1 MGQRAHTGRAVL
13 GALLLAALAGCAG
26 DQDASS
32 LIAPVPAAAPRT
44 TGLERQAG
52 REHARLVAAFGG
64 EYAAPE
70 ARRLLAEVS
79 ARLSPATE
87 RPNEFYEITLL
98 NSPVPNAFALPSGR
112 LYVTRGLLALA
123 NDTAEIAA
131 VLAHEIAHVSL
142 RHAAARQ
149 ELQAR
154 SDLVSRVAA
163 DVLND
168 PEGGATMRDQS
179 RFTIAGFSRS
189 QELEADEI
197 GVKTLARAGYDP
209 YGAARFLQ
217 SLGRSAGGK
226 AAGDKGRDAAPDM
239 LATHPSTPE
248 RIALALQGARRIGAP
263 GIGDADRAR
272 FLAAIDGIAYG
283 EDPADGAI
291 RGRLFIHPRLGVAFE
306 MPEGLNP
313 ENTARAVLGVSA
325 DGSRRLLFDALD
337 VGPGENLSEALRSTW
352 TEAVDP
358 GSVEAVTVN
367 GLPAA
372 VAASRGRD
380 WTFRMAAIRVGSAT
394 FRLVLA
400 ARAATPDFEDGF
412 RRALDSVRPVTA
424 DEARGLKP
432 ARLQVV
438 AAGEGDTAETLA
450 ARMPGAE
457 RAVERFLALNG
468 LDRAGAVRA
477 GERYK
482 IVVE

>member
-1 MGQRAHTGRAVL
+1 MRDAGLTAESFKGRRIRGRGVVEDRRGPALEITAPDLIEFLTGAGAALGTMSQRAHTGRAVL
-13 GALLLAALAGCAG
+13 GALLLAALLAGCAG

-226 AAGDKGRDAAPDM
+226 AAGRQGPDAAPDM

-263 GIGDADRAR
+263 GSATPTGRA
-272 FLAAIDGIAYG
+272 F
-283 EDPADGAI
+283 
-291 RGRLFIHPRLGVAFE
+291 
-306 MPEGLNP
+306 
-313 ENTARAVLGVSA
+313 
-325 DGSRRLLFDALD
+325 SRR
-337 VGPGENLSEALRSTW
+337 STASP
-352 TEAVDP
+352 TGRTRPTAP
-358 GSVEAVTVN
+358 SA
-367 GLPAA
+367 
-372 VAASRGRD
+372 AASSSTRASASPSRCRRG
-380 WTFRMAAIRVGSAT
+380 
-394 FRLVLA
+394 
-400 ARAATPDFEDGF
+400 
-412 RRALDSVRPVTA
+412 
-424 DEARGLKP
+424 
-432 ARLQVV
+432 
-438 AAGEGDTAETLA
+438 
-450 ARMPGAE
+450 
-457 RAVERFLALNG
+457 
-468 LDRAGAVRA
+468 
-477 GERYK
+477 
-482 IVVE
+482 